1 MIHCVVGIMALAMT
15 LFALPAQAAFI
26 ARTTHGNFQ
35 VVKNGQGG
43 VSLLPPQGP
52 MGNANAIA
60 STGTITQGMGATA
73 AGSTAAAGINLT
85 GTAKVPVNGTNVPVQ
100 VKTNVGTD
108 VLIPAAIAAAT
119 CAKGGAVGAIVCAGG
134 VVVAPIALQ
143 WLSDAGA
150 RIGPNGQ
157 LQRVDPNLCSVE
169 PCYTYRINTGFVDT
183 GWGRATPICQAFV
196 AGQNTTQDYYTYS
209 FIGVTVDNCLYK
221 IVVRETGAV
230 QAAQAAYPFT
240 KGSAPPDP
248 DPYIPASMDDIAP
261 YMKNKPV
268 DPGIVKEVTDAGQD
282 LGNPP
287 LQVNGPAQIVGP
299 AQTTVNNITNV
310 TTTTTTTNN
319 YTYNNNTITNT
330 SSVTNTVTKA
340 PDGTV
345 TDSTTTTNPVD
356 PNAVD
361 PSQGTGQ
368 EGQEEAAPVDTALP
382 PVPSLYER
390 KYPNGMEGIW
400 NDYKEQLKGTD
411 LVSLV
416 GKLMPNVGDGGS
428 CPTWPIN
435 LDLEQWAS
443 YGTHDVAP
451 SCWIWDVAK
460 AILILSALL
469 LARSLVFGG

>member
-1 MIHCVVGIMALAMT
+1 
-15 LFALPAQAAFI
+15 
-26 ARTTHGNFQ
+26 
-35 VVKNGQGG
+35 
-43 VSLLPPQGP
+43 

-73 AGSTAAAGINLT
+73 AGSTAAAGINLS

-108 VLIPAAIAAAT
+108 ILIPAAIAAAT

-134 VVVAPIALQ
+134 VVVAPIALN
-143 WLSDAGA
+143 WLASAGA
-150 RIGPNGQ
+150 RINPETKALERFVEGGGYAMKWSYSNNAEPWYDSPLAACQGPNRPTYTVSDVTSTTGQ
-157 LQRVDPNLCSVE
+157 CK
-169 PCYTYRINTGFVDT
+169 DT
-183 GWGRATPICQAFV
+183 IYN
-196 AGQNTTQDYYTYS
+196 AG
-209 FIGVTVDNCLYK
+209 TVQF
-221 IVVRETGAV
+221 GAV
-230 QAAQAAYPFT
+230 CASSGP
-240 KGSAPPDP
+240 GSRYGYRPRGSTPCGPDEW
-248 DPYIPASMDDIAP
+248 IPASMDDIAP
-261 YMKNKPV
+261 YMRDKPV

-319 YTYNNNTITNT
+319 YTYSNNTITNT

-400 NDYKEQLKGTD
+400 SDYKEQLKGTD

-435 LDLEQWAS
+435 LDLAQWAS
-443 YGTHDVAP
+443 YGTYDVAP
-451 SCWIWDVAK
+451 PCWIWDVAK

-469 LARSLVFGG
+469 LARSLIFGG